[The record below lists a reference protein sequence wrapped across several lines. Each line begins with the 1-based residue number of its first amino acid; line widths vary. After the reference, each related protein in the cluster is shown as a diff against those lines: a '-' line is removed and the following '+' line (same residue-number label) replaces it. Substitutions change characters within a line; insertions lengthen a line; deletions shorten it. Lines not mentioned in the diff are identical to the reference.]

1 MRLLSDCALIA
12 APELPGRAALLR
24 ADGWRLVTAS
34 SIRRSDGAFTV
45 LYHFERGER
54 LVHLRIELPAVGVL
68 PSIGSVYPAAFLV
81 ENEMVELQGVP
92 IGGMTIDYGG
102 RLYRD
107 FDRLEGWV
115 HEDAGVEQPPS
126 RLQIAATLR
135 LDACVPVGIS
145 GREVRAP
152 QSRIPTLDPNGH
164 DGHAGPPPAG
174 PRTDEGGA

>member
-1 MRLLSDCALIA
+1 MRLLPECALIA

-34 SIRRSDGAFTV
+34 SVRRSDGAFTV
-45 LYHFERGER
+45 LYHFERHER
-54 LVHLRIELPAVGVL
+54 LVHLRIELPAGGVL

-92 IGGMTIDYGG
+92 IAGMTIDYGG

-115 HEDAGVEQPPS
+115 HEDAGVEQAPNP
-126 RLQIAATLR
+126 LQIAATLR
-135 LDACVPVGIS
+135 LDACVPVEVD

-152 QSRIPTLDPNGH
+152 HSRVPVVDPNGH
-164 DGHAGPPPAG
+164 DGDAAPPSAG
-174 PRTDEGGA
+174 PRAGGGA